1 MAKEKF
7 FFFLD
12 LKNFDV
18 YVYYMYMFVVGN
30 ILFFG
35 DFNMEKKNNFNRCQF
50 MYLLGSRKIKKFIV
64 SYIRNFKWLFV
75 GVNRY

>member
-1 MAKEKF
+1 MVKEKF

-18 YVYYMYMFVVGN
+18 YVYYMYMFEVGN

-35 DFNMEKKNNFNRCQF
+35 NFNMEKKII
-50 MYLLGSRKIKKFIV
+50 LIGV
-64 SYIRNFKWLFV
+64 SLCI
-75 GVNRY
+75 

>member
-18 YVYYMYMFVVGN
+18 YIYYMYMFVVGN

-35 DFNMEKKNNFNRCQF
+35 DFNMEKK
-50 MYLLGSRKIKKFIV
+50 IIV
-64 SYIRNFKWLFV
+64 I
-75 GVNRY
+75 GVSLCI